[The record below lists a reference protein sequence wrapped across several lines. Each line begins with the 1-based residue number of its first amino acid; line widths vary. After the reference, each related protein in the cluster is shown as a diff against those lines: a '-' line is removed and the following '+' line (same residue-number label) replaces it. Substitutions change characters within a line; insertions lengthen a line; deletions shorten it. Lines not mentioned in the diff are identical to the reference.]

1 MPNQIYQVIQNIEDL
16 DPDVVNSLTK
26 QCRIVLSSLEIG
38 QDFQSNSFVKT
49 QMPKFCGTKEPRNI
63 ANIGYRYLREG
74 KRIGIL
80 VDKTNDQNPISFE
93 DFLHQESI
101 EYWLEQLSSTR
112 YKNLK
117 TKRRLQG
124 TQETYAYQVWKFNN
138 WLPTTESRIIKFR
151 VEWTQ
156 SVLQARNEHRIL
168 VMSPLFFEGTDKF
181 VTLEQIA
188 TYHATLMN
196 NSSHFERL
204 TEKKVG
210 KPYKNWSLKQKN
222 YHKIALFIDEARSVI
237 PSSKL
242 HGEAGAGK
250 KQESIV

>member
-1 MPNQIYQVIQNIEDL
+1 MTNQIYQVIQNIKDL
-16 DPDVVNSLTK
+16 DPDIVNSLTK

-38 QDFQSNSFVKT
+38 QDFESNSFVKT
-49 QMPKFCGTKEPRNI
+49 EMPKFCGTKDPRNI

-138 WLPTTESRIIKFR
+138 WLYSREIECHRTTYYQLPE
-151 VEWTQ
+151 
-156 SVLQARNEHRIL
+156 
-168 VMSPLFFEGTDKF
+168 
-181 VTLEQIA
+181 
-188 TYHATLMN
+188 
-196 NSSHFERL
+196 
-204 TEKKVG
+204 EKK
-210 KPYKNWSLKQKN
+210 KQM
-222 YHKIALFIDEARSVI
+222 YLDA
-237 PSSKL
+237 
-242 HGEAGAGK
+242 
-250 KQESIV
+250 ESQLTISDWLQGPQRNGCG